1 MSTGKELILALLLV
15 ALLIVTAFTLIG
27 AASEQAACEAKG
39 GKRLRGTSAW
49 DGFECYDRAT
59 LKVLR

>member
-1 MSTGKELILALLLV
+1 MWTGKELILALLLV
-15 ALLIVTAFTLIG
+15 ALLIVTAVTLIG

-39 GKRLRGTSAW
+39 GQRLRGAEAW
-49 DGFECYDRAT
+49 DRFECYDRAT